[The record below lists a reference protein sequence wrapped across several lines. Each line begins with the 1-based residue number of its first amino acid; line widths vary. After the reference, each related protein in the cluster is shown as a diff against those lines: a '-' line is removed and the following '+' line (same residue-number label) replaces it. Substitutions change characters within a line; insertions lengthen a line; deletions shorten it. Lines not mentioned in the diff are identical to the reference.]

1 MIDDEKAN
9 TIASQAIID
18 LLIARFPNTFRPSSQ
33 MKLPLKVGILADLT
47 ARCPMSMMRCCAWR
61 CATTV
66 AISPISSRYRHMA
79 WSASISTARRQA
91 SSQRS
96 NPLTHEAFYIA
107 AYEKKNPAE
116 AVASAG

>member
-47 ARCPMSMMRCCAWR
+47 ARCPDVDDALLRLALRDYCGDLSYQLAL
-61 CATTV
+61 
-66 AISPISSRYRHMA
+66 
-79 WSASISTARRQA
+79 SAHGVVRIDLDGAASGIVTAEQSAHARGI
-91 SSQRS
+91 
-96 NPLTHEAFYIA
+96 YIA